1 MEDSAV
7 LDYSSEKIVFTT
19 DSFVVDPI
27 FFPGG
32 DIGKL
37 SVCGTINDL
46 STTGCTPVALSL
58 AIMLE
63 EGFLVSNLEK
73 ILLSIKHAL
82 KEANVKVVTGDT
94 KVVEKGNIDKI
105 YINTSG
111 IGVLNNK
118 TDISPFNIKV
128 GDKILLNGGIGE
140 HGLSIL
146 SQRKEFDFKT
156 NLESDCAP
164 LNSLVSDMLNVSKN
178 IHAIRDVT
186 RGGLATIL
194 VEMAKS
200 SNTNIA
206 IHQDK
211 IPVKREVVG
220 ICEFL
225 GLDPLY
231 IANEGK
237 IVVFV
242 DKDDAEKVLQSMRKN
257 KYGRSSQIIGEV
269 TDSGQG
275 MVVLNTTIGTKRILD
290 MHYSKQLPRIC

>member
-58 AIMLE
+58 AIILE
-63 EGFLVSNLEK
+63 EGFLVSHLKK
-73 ILLSIKHAL
+73 ILLSIKHSL

-118 TDISPFNIKV
+118 INISPLNIKV

-140 HGLSIL
+140 HGLSVL

-156 NLESDCAP
+156 SLESDCAP

-200 SNTNIA
+200 SNTSIA

-211 IPVKREVVG
+211 IPIKREVVG

-237 IVVFV
+237 IAVFV

-257 KYGRSSQIIGEV
+257 KYGRGSQIIGEV

>member
-1 MEDSAV
+1 LEDSAV

-58 AIMLE
+58 AIILE
-63 EGFLVSNLEK
+63 EGFLVSHLKK
-73 ILLSIKHAL
+73 ILLSIKHSL

-118 TDISPFNIKV
+118 INISPLNIKV

-140 HGLSIL
+140 HGLSVL

-156 NLESDCAP
+156 SLESDCAP

-200 SNTNIA
+200 SNTSIA

-211 IPVKREVVG
+211 IPIKREVVG

-237 IVVFV
+237 IAVFV

-257 KYGRSSQIIGEV
+257 KYGRGSQIIGEV

>member
-1 MEDSAV
+1 MEDSAI

-82 KEANVKVVTGDT
+82 KEANVKIVTGDT

-118 TDISPFNIKV
+118 TDISPFNIK
-128 GDKILLNGGIGE
+128 
-140 HGLSIL
+140 S
-146 SQRKEFDFKT
+146 
-156 NLESDCAP
+156 
-164 LNSLVSDMLNVSKN
+164 
-178 IHAIRDVT
+178 
-186 RGGLATIL
+186 
-194 VEMAKS
+194 
-200 SNTNIA
+200 
-206 IHQDK
+206 
-211 IPVKREVVG
+211 
-220 ICEFL
+220 
-225 GLDPLY
+225 
-231 IANEGK
+231 
-237 IVVFV
+237 
-242 DKDDAEKVLQSMRKN
+242 
-257 KYGRSSQIIGEV
+257 
-269 TDSGQG
+269 
-275 MVVLNTTIGTKRILD
+275 
-290 MHYSKQLPRIC
+290 

>member
-1 MEDSAV
+1 
-7 LDYSSEKIVFTT
+7 
-19 DSFVVDPI
+19 
-27 FFPGG
+27 
-32 DIGKL
+32 
-37 SVCGTINDL
+37 
-46 STTGCTPVALSL
+46 
-58 AIMLE
+58 MLE

>member
-1 MEDSAV
+1 M
-7 LDYSSEKIVFTT
+7 DYSSEKIVFTT

-46 STTGCTPVALSL
+46 STAGCTPAALSL
-58 AIMLE
+58 AIVLE
-63 EGFLVSNLEK
+63 EGFLVSHLKK
-73 ILLSIKHAL
+73 ILLSIKHSL

-111 IGVLNNK
+111 IGVLDSKIN
-118 TDISPFNIKV
+118 ISPLNIKV

-140 HGLSIL
+140 HGLSVL

-156 NLESDCAP
+156 SLESDCAP
-164 LNSLVSDMLNVSKN
+164 LNSLVSDMLNVSKS

-211 IPVKREVVG
+211 IPIKREVVG

-237 IVVFV
+237 IAVFV

-257 KYGRSSQIIGEV
+257 KYGRGSQIIGEV

-290 MHYSKQLPRIC
+290 MQYSKQLPRIC

>member
-58 AIMLE
+58 AIILE
-63 EGFLVSNLEK
+63 EGFLVSHLKK
-73 ILLSIKHAL
+73 ILLSIKHSL

-118 TDISPFNIKV
+118 INISPLNIKV

-140 HGLSIL
+140 HGLSVL

-156 NLESDCAP
+156 SLESDCAP

-200 SNTNIA
+200 SNTSIA

-211 IPVKREVVG
+211 IPIKREVVG

-237 IVVFV
+237 IAVFV